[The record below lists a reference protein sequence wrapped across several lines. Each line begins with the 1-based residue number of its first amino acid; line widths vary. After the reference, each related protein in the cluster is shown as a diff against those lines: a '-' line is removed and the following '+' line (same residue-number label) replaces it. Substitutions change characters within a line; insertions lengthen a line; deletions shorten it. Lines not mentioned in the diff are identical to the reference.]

1 MLVWLCVWCEVQ
13 IVCIWS
19 SWCHCIPKPRYLLHH
34 LNPHWF
40 YLSGAGLPRLSWK
53 RGHETDVV
61 LLKYISISWCICC
74 CLYSATVRLVR
85 LLCWL
90 GCGKITWPS
99 SLCLNNCSCTTTRE
113 HMIYT
118 VECLRRDM
126 YVFVTDLLTVY
137 WNLHNISLPVF
148 CSSDGQIV
156 SQLGLVN
163 QSLVCL
169 IKEAI
174 KWMSCSVPS

>member
-1 MLVWLCVWCEVQ
+1 
-13 IVCIWS
+13 
-19 SWCHCIPKPRYLLHH
+19 
-34 LNPHWF
+34 
-40 YLSGAGLPRLSWK
+40 
-53 RGHETDVV
+53 
-61 LLKYISISWCICC
+61 
-74 CLYSATVRLVR
+74 
-85 LLCWL
+85 
-90 GCGKITWPS
+90 
-99 SLCLNNCSCTTTRE
+99 
-113 HMIYT
+113 MIYT
-118 VECLRRDM
+118 MECLRRDM

-174 KWMSCSVPS
+174 K